1 MNQELIRAF
10 DIIAYLQDRGITHS
24 LSGENVSSGWV
35 GVNCPFC
42 EDQLNHL
49 GINLS
54 SKLFSCWK
62 CGAKGSVVKYI
73 QRVENC
79 SWAEAYNILRKY
91 IDRFYSFTT
100 PPKEIRTTEIHT
112 YIKKFGSE
120 LPDAHRNYLIKR
132 NFDPDYIAKKYNLL
146 AAHMVGDFRYRII
159 APIYMNFEL
168 VSFVGRDITGQGD
181 PRYKNCP
188 DSISTIPVK
197 SCLYNI
203 DSSRKNSVIV
213 VEGIT
218 DVWRMGD
225 DTVGLFGVQYTIHQ
239 IRLLSKF
246 QRVFV
251 MLDSEALD
259 VANKLASDL
268 SSVVKEVEVL
278 QLSEGDPAELPP
290 TEVAKLKYELNI
302 R

>member
-1 MNQELIRAF
+1 MKNELIQAF
-10 DIIAYLQDRGITHS
+10 DVLAYLQDRGISHS

-62 CGAKGSVVKYI
+62 CGAKGSIVKYI

-79 SWAEAYNILRKY
+79 SWAESYKILRKY

-100 PPKEIRTTEIHT
+100 QPQEIKSSEIYS
-112 YIKKFGSE
+112 YIKKFKTE
-120 LPDAHRNYLIKR
+120 LPDPHRNYLIKR
-132 NFDPDYIAKKYNLL
+132 GFDPDYIANKYNLL
-146 AAHMVGDFRYRII
+146 ASPMTGDFRYRLI

-168 VSFVGRDITGQGD
+168 VSFVGRDVTGQGD

-203 DSSRKNSVIV
+203 DSARKDSVIV

-225 DTVGLFGVQYTIHQ
+225 DTVGLFGVQYTVHQ
-239 IRLLSKF
+239 LRLLTKF
-246 QRVFV
+246 NRIFV
-251 MLDSEALD
+251 MLDSEAMD

-278 QLSEGDPAELPP
+278 QLAEGDPAELSAV
-290 TEVAKLKYELNI
+290 EVAKLKYELNL